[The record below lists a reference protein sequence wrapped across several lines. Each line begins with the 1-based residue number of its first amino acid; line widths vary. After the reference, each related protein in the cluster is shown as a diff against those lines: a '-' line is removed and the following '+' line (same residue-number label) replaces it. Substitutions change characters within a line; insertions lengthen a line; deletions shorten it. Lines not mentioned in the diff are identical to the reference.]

1 MDARQR
7 VEYDDARARVQY
19 DDRRTTLFPTP
30 TRENVTPRLANEENA
45 KRPKPEEN
53 TTQPMSHSR
62 TVRLTDDL
70 SYVPPA
76 APLPSWLKGFLVTS
90 VHLNEN
96 AVVDAAIE
104 ASNILNDYWFKVAY
118 DAHRIDGEK
127 PYEKAECMWI
137 PGCDSSAFIALRPDD
152 NDVDVG
158 LCARAIVQECQ
169 KGADWK
175 QPTHVSRIVPVE
187 KCASEF
193 ELNALASDVL
203 ARRFPPRDVDADPIA
218 FAVRYEEHSAIRHFS
233 SSDVNRI
240 VAEHVPDVGYEVN
253 LKTPKKTV
261 LVVNAGGTMMMS
273 VVDDYDALGHFNV
286 RRAAFDDKP
295 SDHVPTSDVR

>member
-1 MDARQR
+1 MNDK
-7 VEYDDARARVQY
+7 EHDARACTI
-19 DDRRTTLFPTP
+19 RRQTTLFPTP

-53 TTQPMSHSR
+53 TTRPMSYSR

-76 APLPSWLKGFLVTS
+76 APLPSGLKGFLVTS

-137 PGCDSSAFIALRPDD
+137 PGCDSSAFMALRPDD

-169 KGADWK
+169 KGAD
-175 QPTHVSRIVPVE
+175 
-187 KCASEF
+187 
-193 ELNALASDVL
+193 
-203 ARRFPPRDVDADPIA
+203 
-218 FAVRYEEHSAIRHFS
+218 
-233 SSDVNRI
+233 
-240 VAEHVPDVGYEVN
+240 
-253 LKTPKKTV
+253 
-261 LVVNAGGTMMMS
+261 
-273 VVDDYDALGHFNV
+273 
-286 RRAAFDDKP
+286 
-295 SDHVPTSDVR
+295 

>member
-1 MDARQR
+1 MS
-7 VEYDDARARVQY
+7 DDY
-19 DDRRTTLFPTP
+19 
-30 TRENVTPRLANEENA
+30 
-45 KRPKPEEN
+45 
-53 TTQPMSHSR
+53 SR

-158 LCARAIVQECQ
+158 LCARAVVEECK
-169 KGADWK
+169 KGANWK

-187 KCASEF
+187 KCASEL

-218 FAVRYEEHSAIRHFS
+218 FAVHYEEHSAIRHFS

-286 RRAAFDDKP
+286 HRAAFDDKP
-295 SDHVPTSDVR
+295 SDHVPKSDAAA

>member
-1 MDARQR
+1 M
-7 VEYDDARARVQY
+7 
-19 DDRRTTLFPTP
+19 
-30 TRENVTPRLANEENA
+30 
-45 KRPKPEEN
+45 
-53 TTQPMSHSR
+53 
-62 TVRLTDDL
+62 
-70 SYVPPA
+70 
-76 APLPSWLKGFLVTS
+76 
-90 VHLNEN
+90 
-96 AVVDAAIE
+96 
-104 ASNILNDYWFKVAY
+104 
-118 DAHRIDGEK
+118 
-127 PYEKAECMWI
+127 
-137 PGCDSSAFIALRPDD
+137 
-152 NDVDVG
+152 
-158 LCARAIVQECQ
+158 
-169 KGADWK
+169 
-175 QPTHVSRIVPVE
+175 E

-253 LKTPKKTV
+253 LKKQTPKKTV